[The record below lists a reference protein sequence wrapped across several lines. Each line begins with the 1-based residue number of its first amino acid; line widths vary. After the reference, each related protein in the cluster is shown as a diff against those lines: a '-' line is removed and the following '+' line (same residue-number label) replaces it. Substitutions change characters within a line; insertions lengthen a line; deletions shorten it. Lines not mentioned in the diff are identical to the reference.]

1 MDGKP
6 QMRKVGCEEW
16 HTVVGVEDAEFGY
29 DIFDETDVIGIVA
42 CFLGDED
49 VGLGEFEGG
58 G

>member
-1 MDGKP
+1 
-6 QMRKVGCEEW
+6 MRKVGCEEW